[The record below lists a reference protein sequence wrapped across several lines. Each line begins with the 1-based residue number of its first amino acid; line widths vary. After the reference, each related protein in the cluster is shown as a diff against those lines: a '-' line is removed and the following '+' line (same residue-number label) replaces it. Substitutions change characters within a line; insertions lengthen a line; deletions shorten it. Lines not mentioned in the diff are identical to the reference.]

1 MAAVEITKQNFK
13 ETIDKGG
20 LVLLDWWAV
29 WCGPCKAFGPIFES
43 ASEKHP
49 DAVFGKID
57 TDNQQ
62 ELAQAFQIRSIPTL
76 MIFREGVL
84 LFEQAGALPAE
95 ALEDI
100 IRQAKALDM
109 AQVHKEVEA
118 RRNQQ
123 QTPPRA

>member
-1 MAAVEITKQNFK
+1 MAAVEITKHNFK
-13 ETIDKGG
+13 DTIEKGG
-20 LVLLDWWAV
+20 LVLLDWWAA
-29 WCGPCKAFGPIFES
+29 WCGPCKAFAPIFES
-43 ASEKHP
+43 VSEKHA

-57 TDNQQ
+57 TDNQP

-76 MIFREGVL
+76 MVFRDGVL

-109 AQVHKEVEA
+109 EQVHKEVEA
-118 RRNQQ
+118 RRGQQ
-123 QTPPRA
+123 NPPQA